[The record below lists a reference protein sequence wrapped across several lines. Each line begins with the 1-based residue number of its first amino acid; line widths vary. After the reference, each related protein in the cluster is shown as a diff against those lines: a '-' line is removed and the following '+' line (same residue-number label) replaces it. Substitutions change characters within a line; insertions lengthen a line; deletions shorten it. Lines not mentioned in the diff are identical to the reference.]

1 LTAGDYPD
9 APAFYTFV
17 IGASQFVANSGDLG
31 QGAGPISLG
40 LTGLPEAHHNAQH
53 DDPIPRRTPT
63 PLRSPRG
70 ASLRPTTVTLELP
83 DVTKRPQKSA
93 AFYFAAW
100 IQSEDRNMK
109 FDDFPASA
117 LMNITTRP
125 PLVFVRGEGSWL
137 WDHEGKRY
145 LDFVQGWAVNCLGH
159 SPAVITNALVEQSRK
174 LITPS
179 PAFYNEPSMR
189 LAKCIVEH
197 SCFQRVFFTNS
208 GAEANEGAIKLARK
222 WGALNKGGAY
232 EIITFEDS
240 FHGRTLATMSASGK
254 PQFRELFEPKVPGFP
269 KAKLNDL
276 ASVERLITDKTVA
289 VMLEPIQGETGV
301 IIATDGFMGDLR
313 ALTQQRGLLL
323 IVDEIQTG
331 VGRTGKLWGYEHS
344 GVVPD
349 IMTLGK
355 GLGGGVPL
363 AALVAKEKVSCFE
376 PGDQGGTFN
385 GNPLMAAVGCAIMDV
400 MLAPG
405 FLQAVEE
412 RGAYLMKGLS
422 DLSARLGLG
431 EVRGRGLLVALDL
444 KHDIATRLVDIAR
457 DDGLLLNAP
466 RPNLL
471 RFMPALTL
479 SREETDIMLT
489 MLEDGLRRVMKS

>member
-1 LTAGDYPD
+1 
-9 APAFYTFV
+9 
-17 IGASQFVANSGDLG
+17 
-31 QGAGPISLG
+31 
-40 LTGLPEAHHNAQH
+40 
-53 DDPIPRRTPT
+53 
-63 PLRSPRG
+63 
-70 ASLRPTTVTLELP
+70 
-83 DVTKRPQKSA
+83 
-93 AFYFAAW
+93 
-100 IQSEDRNMK
+100 MK
-109 FDDFPASA
+109 FDDFPANA
-117 LMNITTRP
+117 LMEITTRP

-159 SPAVITNALVEQSRK
+159 SPEVITRTLVEQSRK

-179 PAFYNEPSMR
+179 PAFYNEPSMQ
-189 LAKCIVEH
+189 LARQITGH

-222 WGALNKGGAY
+222 WGGKNKGGAY

-254 PQFRELFEPKVPGFP
+254 PQFRDLFEPKVPGFP

-276 ASVERLITDKTVA
+276 ASVERLIGEKTVA
-289 VMLEPIQGETGV
+289 VMLEPIQGESGV
-301 IIATDGFMGDLR
+301 IIATDAFMHGLRDL
-313 ALTQQRGLLL
+313 TKKRGLLL

-344 GVVPD
+344 GIEPD

-363 AALVAKEKVSCFE
+363 AALVAKEAVSCFE
-376 PGDQGGTFN
+376 AGDQGGTFN
-385 GNPLMAAVGCAIMDV
+385 GNPLMAAVGCAIMDA

-405 FLQAVEE
+405 FLGRVEE
-412 RGAYLMKGLS
+412 AGAYLMKGLAQ
-422 DLSARLGLG
+422 LAQRHQLG

-444 KHDIATRLVDIAR
+444 KKDIGSKVVDLAR
-457 DDGLLLNAP
+457 ADGLLLNAP

-471 RFMPALTL
+471 RFMSALNL
-479 SREETDIMLT
+479 SHQEIDTMLA
-489 MLEDGLRRVMKS
+489 MLEDVLRRVKE

>member
-1 LTAGDYPD
+1 
-9 APAFYTFV
+9 
-17 IGASQFVANSGDLG
+17 
-31 QGAGPISLG
+31 
-40 LTGLPEAHHNAQH
+40 
-53 DDPIPRRTPT
+53 
-63 PLRSPRG
+63 
-70 ASLRPTTVTLELP
+70 
-83 DVTKRPQKSA
+83 
-93 AFYFAAW
+93 
-100 IQSEDRNMK
+100 MK

-117 LMNITTRP
+117 LMEITTRP

-137 WDHEGKRY
+137 WDHAGKRY
-145 LDFVQGWAVNCLGH
+145 LDFIQGWAVNCLGH
-159 SPAVITNALVEQSRK
+159 SPAVITQALLEQSRI
-174 LITPS
+174 LISPS

-189 LAKCIVEH
+189 LAQRIVEH
-197 SCFQRVFFTNS
+197 SCFDRVFFTNS

-222 WGALNKGGAY
+222 WGAKNKSGAY

-254 PQFRELFEPKVPGFP
+254 PQFRDLFEPKVPGFP

-276 ASVERLITDKTVA
+276 ASVERLISDKTVA

-301 IIATDGFMGDLR
+301 IIATDAFMRELR
-313 ALTQQRGLLL
+313 ELTQKHGLLL

-331 VGRTGKLWGYEHS
+331 VGRTGKLWGYEYS
-344 GVVPD
+344 GIEPD

-363 AALVAKEKVSCFE
+363 AALVASERVSCFE

-385 GNPLMAAVGCAIMDV
+385 GNPLMAAVGGAIMDT
-400 MLAPG
+400 MLGPG
-405 FLQAVEE
+405 FLQEVQA
-412 RGAYLMKGLS
+412 RGDYLVKQLAALS
-422 DLSARLGLG
+422 SRRSLG

-444 KHDIATRLVDIAR
+444 KRDIAANVVEVAR

-471 RFMPALTL
+471 RFMPALNL
-479 SREETDIMLT
+479 SQGETDLMLS
-489 MLEDGLRRVMKS
+489 MLEDVLRRVAPA